1 MQPRRSLECV
11 ARAVRRGDRGKP
23 FRGRTIVKERVLFVD
38 DEPNVLD
45 GIRRQLRNRVD
56 LETATSGAAGLDMI
70 RAQGPFAVV
79 VSDMRMPE
87 MDGARFLAQVNALA
101 PQTVRMVLS
110 GQADLESTIAAV
122 NEGRVFRFLLKPCS
136 SETLLGVIQNGID
149 QYRLINAEKHLLE
162 NTLNATVKVL
172 VSVLGLINPAAQ
184 RRAAQIQRYA
194 ESGAAALRVLPGM
207 WQYHLAAM
215 ISQLGCITLP
225 PELLARAYGGQALS
239 NEERRL
245 YESHPEIASKLLGTI
260 PRLEAVAGMVAGQ
273 MQIPAHDVA
282 AGDPAGWNPEKIG
295 AAILWAA
302 VRFDHHVSQGRI
314 PEQAAQLVNQAAPGL
329 PAVITQAMVKAVAD
343 DSGLV
348 MTRSVAL
355 RELEIGMNIEADVMS
370 ARGIRL
376 VPRGT
381 EVTAAVLERLKAVAG
396 GVGVAEPIRVS
407 VKVVD

>member
-1 MQPRRSLECV
+1 MK
-11 ARAVRRGDRGKP
+11 D
-23 FRGRTIVKERVLFVD
+23 RVLFVD

-56 LETATSGAAGLDMI
+56 LETATSASAGLDII
-70 RAQGPFAVV
+70 RQQGPFAVV

-87 MDGARFLAQVNALA
+87 MDGARFLAKVNEIS

-122 NEGRVFRFLLKPCS
+122 NEGRVFRFLLKPCN
-136 SETLLGVIQNGID
+136 SETLFGVIKNGIE
-149 QYRLINAEKHLLE
+149 QYRLVHAEKHLLE

-172 VSVLGLINPAAQ
+172 FNVLGIINPVAQ

-194 ESGAAALRVLPGM
+194 DGAAEALRLQPGL

-225 PELLARAYGGQALS
+225 QEMLARALGGQAL
-239 NEERRL
+239 NEEERRL
-245 YESHPEIASKLLGTI
+245 YESHPEVAGKLLGTI
-260 PRLEAVAGMVAGQ
+260 PRLEAVAAMVAGQ
-273 MQIPAHDVA
+273 MQVPSRDLASGNPAT
-282 AGDPAGWNPEKIG
+282 WEPEKIG

-302 VRFDHHVSQGRI
+302 VQFDRHVSQGRI

-329 PAVITQAMVKAVAD
+329 PPAMTQAMVKALSD

-348 MTRSVAL
+348 MSRSVTM
-355 RELEIGMNIEADVMS
+355 RDLEIGMTIEADVMS
-370 ARGIRL
+370 QRGARL

-381 EVTAAVLERLKAVAG
+381 EVTSTVLERLRAVAG
-396 GVGVAEPIRVS
+396 GIGLVEPIRVS
-407 VKVVD
+407 VKVLD

>member
-1 MQPRRSLECV
+1 M
-11 ARAVRRGDRGKP
+11 
-23 FRGRTIVKERVLFVD
+23 KERVLFVD
-38 DEPNVLD
+38 DEPNVLE
-45 GIRRQLRNRVD
+45 GIRRQLRNRVE
-56 LETATSGAAGLDMI
+56 LETATSGGAGLAMI
-70 RAQGPFAVV
+70 RQQGPFAVV

-87 MDGARFLAQVNALA
+87 MDGARFLAHVNDLA

-122 NEGRVFRFLLKPCS
+122 NEGRVFRFLLKPCN
-136 SETLLGVIQNGID
+136 SETLLGVIQNGIE
-149 QYRLINAEKHLLE
+149 QYRLIHAEKHLLE

-172 VSVLGLINPAAQ
+172 FDVLGLINPAAQ
-184 RRAAQIQRYA
+184 RRATQIQRYA
-194 ESGAAALRVLPGM
+194 EAGAQALKLLPGM

-225 PELLARAYGGQALS
+225 QDTLARAYGGHAL
-239 NEERRL
+239 NEDERRL
-245 YESHPEIASKLLGTI
+245 YESHPQIAGKLLGTI

-273 MQIPAHDVA
+273 MQTPSDDLVD
-282 AGDPAGWNPEKIG
+282 GDPSTWKPEKIG

-302 VRFDHHVSQGRI
+302 VKFDRHVSLGRI

-329 PAVITQAMVKAVAD
+329 PAAITQAMVKAISE

-348 MTRSVAL
+348 MSRAVAL
-355 RELEIGMNIEADVMS
+355 RDIEVGMTIDADVMS

-381 EVTAAVLERLKAVAG
+381 EVTTTVLDRLKAVAG
-396 GVGVAEPIRVS
+396 GVGVSEPIRVS
-407 VKVVD
+407 VKVID

>member
-1 MQPRRSLECV
+1 MK
-11 ARAVRRGDRGKP
+11 D
-23 FRGRTIVKERVLFVD
+23 RVLFVD

-56 LETATSGAAGLDMI
+56 LETATSASAGLDII
-70 RAQGPFAVV
+70 RQQGPFAVV

-87 MDGARFLAQVNALA
+87 MDGARFLAKVNEIS

-122 NEGRVFRFLLKPCS
+122 NEGRVFRFLLKPCN
-136 SETLLGVIQNGID
+136 SETLFGVIKNGIE
-149 QYRLINAEKHLLE
+149 QYRLVHAEKHLLE

-172 VSVLGLINPAAQ
+172 FNVLGIINPVAQ

-194 ESGAAALRVLPGM
+194 DGAAEALHLQPGL

-225 PELLARAYGGQALS
+225 QEMLARALGGQAL
-239 NEERRL
+239 NEEERRL
-245 YESHPEIASKLLGTI
+245 YESHPEVAGKLLGTI
-260 PRLEAVAGMVAGQ
+260 PRLEAVAAMVAGQ
-273 MQIPAHDVA
+273 MQVPSRDLASGNPAT
-282 AGDPAGWNPEKIG
+282 WEPEKIG

-302 VRFDHHVSQGRI
+302 VQFDRHVSQGRI

-329 PAVITQAMVKAVAD
+329 PPAMTQAMVKALSD

-348 MTRSVAL
+348 MSRSVTM
-355 RELEIGMNIEADVMS
+355 RDLEIGMTIEADVMS
-370 ARGIRL
+370 QRGARL

-381 EVTAAVLERLKAVAG
+381 EVTSTVLERLRAVAG
-396 GVGVAEPIRVS
+396 GIGLVEPIRVS
-407 VKVVD
+407 VKVLD

>member
-1 MQPRRSLECV
+1 MARDVRRRS
-11 ARAVRRGDRGKP
+11 RPGKS
-23 FRGRTIVKERVLFVD
+23 IVKDRVLFVD

-45 GIRRQLRNRVD
+45 GIRRQLRNRVE
-56 LETATSGAAGLDMI
+56 LETATSAAAGLDI
-70 RAQGPFAVV
+70 IKSQGPFAVV

-87 MDGARFLAQVNALA
+87 MDGARFLARVNEIA

-122 NEGRVFRFLLKPCS
+122 NEGRVFRFLLKPCN
-136 SETLLGVIQNGID
+136 SETLFGVIKNGIE
-149 QYRLINAEKHLLE
+149 QYRLVHAEKHLLE

-172 VSVLGLINPAAQ
+172 FNVLGLINPVAQ

-194 ESGAAALRVLPGM
+194 ESAAGALKLLPGM

-225 PELLARAYGGQALS
+225 QETLARAFGGQPLS
-239 NEERRL
+239 DDERRL
-245 YESHPEIASKLLGTI
+245 YESHPEIAGKLLGTI
-260 PRLEAVAGMVAGQ
+260 PRLEAVAAMVAGQ
-273 MQIPAHDVA
+273 MQVPARDLA
-282 AGDPAGWNPEKIG
+282 SGNPATWVPEKIG

-302 VRFDHHVSQGRI
+302 VQFDRHISLGRM

-329 PAVITQAMVKAVAD
+329 PPAIAQAMVNAIAD

-348 MTRSVAL
+348 MSREVKL
-355 RELEIGMNIEADVMS
+355 RELAVGMMIDADVMS

-381 EVTAAVLERLKAVAG
+381 EVTSTVLDRLNAVAS

-407 VKVVD
+407 VKVLD

>member
-1 MQPRRSLECV
+1 
-11 ARAVRRGDRGKP
+11 VRD
-23 FRGRTIVKERVLFVD
+23 RVLFVD

-45 GIRRQLRNRVD
+45 GIRRQLRNRVE
-56 LETATSGAAGLDMI
+56 LETATSAAAGLDI
-70 RAQGPFAVV
+70 IKAQGPFAVV

-87 MDGARFLAQVNALA
+87 MDGARFLARVNEIA

-122 NEGRVFRFLLKPCS
+122 NEGRVFRFLLKPCN
-136 SETLLGVIQNGID
+136 SETLFGVIRNGIE
-149 QYRLINAEKHLLE
+149 QYRLVNAEKHLLE

-172 VSVLGLINPAAQ
+172 FDVLGLINPVAQ

-194 ESGAAALRVLPGM
+194 ESAASALVLLPNM

-225 PELLARAYGGQALS
+225 QETLARALSGQALS
-239 NEERRL
+239 AEERRL
-245 YESHPEIASKLLGTI
+245 YESHPEIAGKLLGTI

-273 MQIPAHDVA
+273 MQIPARDLVN
-282 AGDPAGWNPEKIG
+282 GDPASWDPQKIG

-302 VRFDHHVSQGRI
+302 VTFDRHVSSGRI

-329 PAVITQAMVKAVAD
+329 PPVIAQAMVKAISD

-348 MTRSVAL
+348 MTRAVTL
-355 RELEIGMNIEADVMS
+355 RDLEIGMMIDADVMS
-370 ARGIRL
+370 ARGTRL

-381 EVTAAVLERLKAVAG
+381 EVSSTIIERLRAVAT
-396 GVGVAEPIRVS
+396 GVCVAEPIRVS
-407 VKVVD
+407 VKVLD

>member
-1 MQPRRSLECV
+1 
-11 ARAVRRGDRGKP
+11 
-23 FRGRTIVKERVLFVD
+23 VKDRVLFVD

-56 LETATSGAAGLDMI
+56 IETANSAAAGLDI
-70 RAQGPFAVV
+70 IKAQGPFAVV

-87 MDGARFLAQVNALA
+87 MDGARFLAKVNEIA

-122 NEGRVFRFLLKPCS
+122 NEGRVFRFLLKPCN
-136 SETLLGVIQNGID
+136 SETLFGVIRNGIE
-149 QYRLINAEKHLLE
+149 QYRLVNAEKHLLE

-172 VSVLGLINPAAQ
+172 FDVLGLINPVAQ

-194 ESGAAALRVLPGM
+194 ESAASALALLPNM

-225 PELLARAYGGQALS
+225 QETLARALGGQALS
-239 NEERRL
+239 AEERRL
-245 YESHPEIASKLLGTI
+245 YESHPQIAGKLLGTI

-273 MQIPAHDVA
+273 MQIPARDLVS
-282 AGDPAGWNPEKIG
+282 GDPAGWDPQKIG

-302 VRFDHHVSQGRI
+302 VTFDRHVSSGRI

-329 PAVITQAMVKAVAD
+329 PPVIAQAMVKAISD

-348 MTRSVAL
+348 MTRALAL
-355 RELEIGMNIEADVMS
+355 RDLEAGMMIDADVMS
-370 ARGIRL
+370 ARGTRL

-381 EVTAAVLERLKAVAG
+381 EVTSSVIERLRAVAA
-396 GVGVAEPIRVS
+396 GVGVTEPIRVS
-407 VKVVD
+407 VKVLD

>member
-1 MQPRRSLECV
+1 MR
-11 ARAVRRGDRGKP
+11 D
-23 FRGRTIVKERVLFVD
+23 RVLFVD

-45 GIRRQLRNRVD
+45 GIRRQLRNRVE
-56 LETATSGAAGLDMI
+56 LETATSAAAGLDI
-70 RAQGPFAVV
+70 IKAQGPFAVV

-87 MDGARFLAQVNALA
+87 MDGARFLAKVNEIA

-122 NEGRVFRFLLKPCS
+122 NEGRVFRFLLKPCN
-136 SETLLGVIQNGID
+136 SETLFGVIRNGIE
-149 QYRLINAEKHLLE
+149 QYRLVNAEKHLLE

-172 VSVLGLINPAAQ
+172 FDVLGLINPVAQ

-194 ESGAAALRVLPGM
+194 ESAASALVQLPNM

-225 PELLARAYGGQALS
+225 QETLARALGGQALS
-239 NEERRL
+239 AEERRL
-245 YESHPEIASKLLGTI
+245 YESHPEIAGKLLGTI

-273 MQIPAHDVA
+273 MQVPARDLVS
-282 AGDPAGWNPEKIG
+282 GDPALWDPQKIG

-302 VRFDHHVSQGRI
+302 VTFDRHVSSGRI

-329 PAVITQAMVKAVAD
+329 PPAITQAMVKAISD

-348 MTRSVAL
+348 MTRAVSL
-355 RELEIGMNIEADVMS
+355 RDLEIGMMIDADVMS
-370 ARGIRL
+370 ARGTRL

-381 EVTAAVLERLKAVAG
+381 EVSSTIIERLRAVSS

-407 VKVVD
+407 VKVLD

>member
-1 MQPRRSLECV
+1 
-11 ARAVRRGDRGKP
+11 
-23 FRGRTIVKERVLFVD
+23 VKDRVLFVD

-56 LETATSGAAGLDMI
+56 IETATSGAAGLDII

-87 MDGARFLAQVNALA
+87 MDGARFLARVNEIA

-122 NEGRVFRFLLKPCS
+122 NEGRVYRFLLKPCNA
-136 SETLLGVIQNGID
+136 ETLFGVIKNGID
-149 QYRLINAEKHLLE
+149 QYRLVHAEKHLLE
-162 NTLNATVKVL
+162 NTLNATVQVL
-172 VSVLGLINPAAQ
+172 FNVLGLINPVAQ

-194 ESGAAALRVLPGM
+194 ESAAQALNLLPDM

-215 ISQLGCITLP
+215 TSQLGCITLP
-225 PELLARAYGGQALS
+225 QDTMARAFSGQPLN

-245 YESHPEIASKLLGTI
+245 YESHPEIAGKLLGTI
-260 PRLEAVAGMVAGQ
+260 PRLEAVAAMVAGQ
-273 MQIPAHDVA
+273 MRTPPNDLTQGNA
-282 AGDPAGWNPEKIG
+282 ATWEPEKIG

-302 VRFDHHVSQGRI
+302 VQFDRHVCQGRI
-314 PEQAAQLVNQAAPGL
+314 PEQAAQLVAQAAPGL
-329 PAVITQAMVKAVAD
+329 PPAVTQAMVKALAD

-348 MTRSVAL
+348 MSREVRL
-355 RELEIGMNIEADVMS
+355 RDLEIGMMIDADIMS

-381 EVTAAVLERLKAVAG
+381 EVTSTVLERLRAVAG
-396 GVGVAEPIRVS
+396 GVGVSEPIRVS
-407 VKVVD
+407 VKVLD

>member
-1 MQPRRSLECV
+1 MR
-11 ARAVRRGDRGKP
+11 D
-23 FRGRTIVKERVLFVD
+23 RVLFVD

-45 GIRRQLRNRVD
+45 GIRRQLRNRVE
-56 LETATSGAAGLDMI
+56 LETATSAAAGLDI
-70 RAQGPFAVV
+70 IKAQGPFAVV

-87 MDGARFLAQVNALA
+87 MDGARFLAKVNEIA

-122 NEGRVFRFLLKPCS
+122 NEGRVFRFLLKPCN
-136 SETLLGVIQNGID
+136 SETLFGVIRNGIE
-149 QYRLINAEKHLLE
+149 QYRLVNAEKHLLE

-172 VSVLGLINPAAQ
+172 FDVLGLINPVAQ

-194 ESGAAALRVLPGM
+194 ESAASALALLPDM

-225 PELLARAYGGQALS
+225 QETLARALSGQPLS
-239 NEERRL
+239 AEERRL
-245 YESHPEIASKLLGTI
+245 YESHPQIAGKLLGTI

-273 MQIPAHDVA
+273 MQIPARDLVN
-282 AGDPAGWNPEKIG
+282 GDPGSWDPQKIG

-302 VRFDHHVSQGRI
+302 VTFDRHVSSGRI
-314 PEQAAQLVNQAAPGL
+314 PEQAAQLLNQAAPGL
-329 PAVITQAMVKAVAD
+329 PPVIAQAMVKAISD

-348 MTRSVAL
+348 MSRGVTL
-355 RELEIGMNIEADVMS
+355 RELEAGMMIDADVMS
-370 ARGIRL
+370 ARGTRL

-381 EVTAAVLERLKAVAG
+381 EVTSTVIERLRAVAA
-396 GVGVAEPIRVS
+396 GVGVTEPIRVS
-407 VKVVD
+407 VKVLD

>member
-1 MQPRRSLECV
+1 MK
-11 ARAVRRGDRGKP
+11 D
-23 FRGRTIVKERVLFVD
+23 RVLFVD

-56 LETATSGAAGLDMI
+56 LETATSASAGLDII
-70 RAQGPFAVV
+70 RQQGPFAVV

-87 MDGARFLAQVNALA
+87 MDGARFLAKVNEIS

-122 NEGRVFRFLLKPCS
+122 NEGRVFRFLLKPCN
-136 SETLLGVIQNGID
+136 SETLFGVIKNGIE
-149 QYRLINAEKHLLE
+149 QYRLVHAEKHLLE

-172 VSVLGLINPAAQ
+172 FNVLGIINPVAQ

-194 ESGAAALRVLPGM
+194 DGAAEALHLQPGL

-225 PELLARAYGGQALS
+225 QEMLARALGGQAL
-239 NEERRL
+239 NEEERRL
-245 YESHPEIASKLLGTI
+245 YESHPEVAGKLLGTI
-260 PRLEAVAGMVAGQ
+260 PRLEAVAAMVAGQ
-273 MQIPAHDVA
+273 MQVPSRDLASGNPAT
-282 AGDPAGWNPEKIG
+282 WEPEKIG

-302 VRFDHHVSQGRI
+302 VQFDRHVSQGRI

-329 PAVITQAMVKAVAD
+329 PPAMTQAMVKALSD

-348 MTRSVAL
+348 MSRSVTM
-355 RELEIGMNIEADVMS
+355 RDLEIGMTIEADVMS
-370 ARGIRL
+370 QRGARL

-381 EVTAAVLERLKAVAG
+381 EVTSTVLDRLRAVAG
-396 GVGVAEPIRVS
+396 GIGLVEPIRVS
-407 VKVVD
+407 VKVLD